1 MARSLWLEF
10 AGALDQVTARGH
22 ERRSIVL
29 GDADDDR
36 AAFLGL
42 LGPTGERFNLMG
54 HADCWMAVPA
64 LILIPSSR
72 RLGRMP
78 GPRARMANVEPI
90 LRLAIHGTG
99 FRHPAGVSMS
109 YATIIQILKKRIPS
123 LLAIYAFGS
132 RIQGM
137 ARPGS
142 DLDLAVLVAGYADPL
157 ALFALAGELA
167 DVAGCP
173 VDLLDLRAAST
184 VMQYQIIT
192 RGERWWVRD
201 AQAALFEA
209 AIMSEKTE
217 LDTARSGLL
226 ADIQREGS
234 VYGR

>member
-1 MARSLWLEF
+1 MVEDMIRHL
-10 AGALDQVTARGH
+10 RGH
-22 ERRSIVL
+22 IQYNGVSGNGRGLSGDLDLVGSCGYVPRGHRS
-29 GDADDDR
+29 DR
-36 AAFLGL
+36 
-42 LGPTGERFNLMG
+42 
-54 HADCWMAVPA
+54 H
-64 LILIPSSR
+64 
-72 RLGRMP
+72 
-78 GPRARMANVEPI
+78 
-90 LRLAIHGTG
+90 
-99 FRHPAGVSMS
+99 AGVGMS
-109 YATIIQILKKRIPS
+109 YATIIQILKRRVPS

-157 ALFALAGELA
+157 ALFELAGELA

-192 RGERWWVRD
+192 TGERWWVRD